1 MNMPENPFLR
11 AIRAGEK
18 QIGLWVTLTAPLV
31 SDVIAGA
38 GFDWVVVDMEH
49 SPNDYAS
56 VINQLRSFAGTRTTP
71 LVRPDWNDTV
81 KVKRLLDAG
90 APGLV
95 FPMIQTLAEAQAA
108 VAATRYP
115 PQGVRGVAG
124 TIRGSGFGRIR
135 DYAQRAADE
144 TAVIL
149 QAETQAALAQVEDY
163 AAIDGVD
170 GIFFGPAD
178 IAADMGYLGQITHEA
193 VWDRIMRAAAPL
205 IAKGVPVGTLVGD
218 VAFARKL
225 LADGF
230 TFVACGTDA
239 GLLANATDQ
248 LVADLR
254 AP

>member
-1 MNMPENPFLR
+1 MKTPENQFLR

-18 QIGLWVTLTAPLV
+18 QVGLWVTLAAPLV

-49 SPNDYAS
+49 TPNDYMS
-56 VINQLRSFAGTRTTP
+56 VINQLRSFAGTGTTP
-71 LVRPDWNDTV
+71 LVRPDWNDPV

-95 FPMIQTLAEAQAA
+95 FPMVQTVAEAQAA

-115 PQGVRGVAG
+115 PHGVRGVAG
-124 TIRGSGFGRIR
+124 TIRGSGFGRMT
-135 DYAQRAADE
+135 DYAQRAAEE

-149 QAETQAALAQVEDY
+149 QAETQAALAQVADY

-178 IAADMGYLGQITHEA
+178 IAADMGYLGQTMHDA
-193 VWDRIMRAAAPL
+193 VWDRIKAAAAPL

-218 VAFARKL
+218 TGFARAL
-225 LADGF
+225 LDDGF

-239 GLLANATDQ
+239 GLLANSTDQ
-248 LVADLR
+248 VVATMR
-254 AP
+254 QT